1 MATFNEYQIVTVFP
15 DATAATTK
23 TLAAGTTAVN
33 SSSIDCLGDFDLNVV
48 IDMGAVTATGTGTFK
63 LQRSDDNT
71 NWTDIT
77 GASQAWTDVES
88 NKTVTLCISQI
99 VNRYIRVVTTR
110 ATANTVLSGIKA
122 YLSPRG
128 NPVTQVTT
136 ANQNAAQP
144 VIVSRSSI

>member
-23 TLAAGTTAVN
+23 SLAAGTTAVN

-63 LQRSDDNT
+63 LQRSDDNST
-71 NWTDIT
+71 WTDIT
-77 GASQAWTDVES
+77 GASQAWTDAET

-144 VIVSRSSI
+144 VVVSRSSI

>member
-15 DATAATTK
+15 DATAPTTK
-23 TLAAGTTAVN
+23 ALAAGTTAVN
-33 SSSIDCLGDFDLNVV
+33 STSIDCLGDFDINVV

-77 GASQAWTDVES
+77 GCSQAWADTET
-88 NKTVTLCISQI
+88 NKTVTLCVSQI
-99 VNRYIRVVTTR
+99 VNRYVRLVTTR
-110 ATANTVLSGIKA
+110 ATANTAVSGVKA

-128 NPVTQVTT
+128 NPVTQITT

-144 VIVSRSSI
+144 VVVSRTSI